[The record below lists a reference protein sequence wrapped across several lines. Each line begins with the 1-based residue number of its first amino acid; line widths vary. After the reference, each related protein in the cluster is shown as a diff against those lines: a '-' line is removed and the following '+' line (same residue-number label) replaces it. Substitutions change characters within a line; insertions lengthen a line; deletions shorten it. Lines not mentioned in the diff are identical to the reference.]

1 MEVFD
6 HSRLCTSFAV
16 QNEEGSRKY
25 ETKKKAS
32 ATSNVIWKTEWK
44 NEMLLPI
51 PHKWVNY
58 VPFQSLM
65 FMCITFTKG
74 HSWRMIDQCNLMAF
88 GYASSH
94 QHILL
99 TINPQEI
106 SCALLASILKK
117 EGIGSG
123 YVNCIHLLQVSYTAL
138 LSFLLLTFLMW
149 YGVLWYR
156 RLKLRKKWY
165 NLIYWI

>member
-1 MEVFD
+1 MHKFC
-6 HSRLCTSFAV
+6 SAKW
-16 QNEEGSRKY
+16 GRKQ
-25 ETKKKAS
+25 EIWNKKKAS

-65 FMCITFTKG
+65 FMCITFTKD
-74 HSWRMIDQCNLMAF
+74 HSWRISDQCNLMAF
-88 GYASSH
+88 DYASSH

-99 TINPQEI
+99 TINPQEM

-117 EGIGSG
+117 GDRLRLCELHPLIAG
-123 YVNCIHLLQVSYTAL
+123 LLHCPSVISLVDVSYVIWCLVIQEIETQEKV
-138 LSFLLLTFLMW
+138 M
-149 YGVLWYR
+149 
-156 RLKLRKKWY
+156 
-165 NLIYWI
+165 